1 MAKVS
6 DPRLVMLGPAAQTQG
21 EVASIVELY
30 RAQGLFERWPVEYLA
45 THGDGGV
52 WREASLALDA
62 LRRFVGLVWQ
72 ERRVVVHMHLQ
83 ARRGF
88 WRDTLFMALTLATRN
103 PLILQLHG
111 AGFERLTEGAGAAGR
126 LLLRWLLER
135 AAYVVVPCEP
145 LRAWVGRISRSSNV
159 VCMPNPVA
167 PGKPVEGRRPNLV
180 LFMAELHSANGVF
193 DLLEAVAALRAAVPD
208 VRLVCAGEGQRSAV
222 KRHAQ
227 HLGIADAVTFT
238 GWVGPSG
245 RRALLESAAVF
256 ALPAYAAALPMSL
269 LEAMAASVPAVVS
282 PVGAVPEVVTDGVT
296 GLLVAPGD
304 RASLQR
310 ALRKL
315 LLDRALGARIGAA
328 ARESVGLRFDPERAV
343 PRLEGVYAAV
353 GVCALAVTPG
363 RFATPA

>member
-6 DPRLVMLGPAAQTQG
+6 DPRLVMLGPAAQTHG

-30 RAQGLFERWPVEYLA
+30 RAQGLFKRWPVEYLA

-52 WREASLALDA
+52 GRDASLVLDA
-62 LRRFVGLVWQ
+62 LRRFVGLIWQ
-72 ERRVVVHMHLQ
+72 ERRVVVHMHVQ

-88 WRDTLFMALTLATRN
+88 WRDALFMALTLATRN

-111 AGFERLTEGAGAAGR
+111 AGFERLSESAGAPGR

-145 LRAWVGRISRSSNV
+145 LRAWVGSISRSSNV
-159 VCMPNPVA
+159 VCIPNPVA
-167 PGKPVEGRRPNLV
+167 PGKPVEDRRPNLV
-180 LFMAELHSANGVF
+180 LFMAELQSANGVF
-193 DLLEAVAALRAAVPD
+193 DLLDAVAALRAAVPD

-222 KRHAQ
+222 RRHAQ

-256 ALPAYAAALPMSL
+256 ALPAYAGALPMSL